1 MFGRDVKHK
10 FKGQHLAE
18 SAEWW
23 GVFNEQMRNL
33 KERKVLPSPTRV
45 TAEKVSS
52 DPTEDSSKNV
62 GKESPSSKTEPS
74 PQRAPP
80 MPPRSKTPEPMETQI
95 PTPEYQQ
102 NNAIDYNIPNASFAS
117 PDYYQSQM
125 NSVPSFTTDN
135 FAIDNRMASLSVTE
149 RMEMAMKARIQQAE
163 IPSEVPSFDIRP
175 QTNQQPKLPP
185 ANPWDTFEAD
195 QAKW

>member
-33 KERKVLPSPTRV
+33 KERKVLPSPTRL
-45 TAEKVSS
+45 TAEKVSTDQAENS
-52 DPTEDSSKNV
+52 LKDV
-62 GKESPSSKTEPS
+62 AKESSTPAKAESL

-80 MPPRSKTPEPMETQI
+80 MPPRSKTPEPMEAQVATVSHPQEQSN
-95 PTPEYQQ
+95 T
-102 NNAIDYNIPNASFAS
+102 YNIPNASFAN
-117 PDYYQSQM
+117 PDYYQTQT
-125 NSVPSFTTDN
+125 NSIPSFTTDN
-135 FAIDNRMASLSVTE
+135 FSIDNRISSLSVTD
-149 RMEMAMKARIQQAE
+149 RMELAMKARTQQVE
-163 IPSEVPSFDIRP
+163 IPSEVPSFDYRP
-175 QTNQQPKLPP
+175 PTDQQPKPP
-185 ANPWDTFEAD
+185 TNPWDTFEAD